1 MPLDEQKEAPRTR
14 LSEEEILKLSRHVQN
29 YLLKH
34 PDINNRTLRAISG
47 INYDQAIQFF
57 NCMVERGQLQREGK
71 SSGIKYTPTN
81 RAAKTS

>member
-1 MPLDEQKEAPRTR
+1 MPLDKQKEGPRTR
-14 LSEEEILKLSRHVQN
+14 LSEVEILKLSKLVQN

-57 NCMVERGQLQREGK
+57 NCMVESGQLKREGK
-71 SSGIKYTPTN
+71 SSGIKYTPAN
-81 RAAKTS
+81 RTA